1 MMDEKCSPKNI
12 EMILT
17 CAWAMW
23 GNRNDIWYGRTHKDG
38 KMLLQWA
45 TQYLEEYWTAVDLL
59 LVAQESVQHVMRWS
73 PPPTPS
79 LKFNVDGAIFA
90 ELHFVGF
97 GVIARD
103 WNGRFVVA
111 MCKQIHAPL
120 GPLEAESKVVEV
132 GMQFAKQLEVSDF
145 IIKGDSLIVSRA
157 LSQSS
162 LVLASIDAV
171 IMGIRSV
178 ALEFHNV
185 YFSHVKRNANTP
197 AHLLAKYAKGI
208 VHQCRWMENC
218 PSFLELAILHDVN
231 FTVI

>member
-1 MMDEKCSPKNI
+1 MMDEKCSPENI

-17 CAWAMW
+17 SAWAMW
-23 GNRNDIWYGRTHKDG
+23 GNRNDILHNRTHKDG

-45 TQYLEEYWTAVDLL
+45 TQYLEEYRTAMDLL
-59 LVAQESVQHVMRWS
+59 LVAQESIQHIMRWS

-79 LKFNVDGAIFA
+79 LKFDVDGAIFA

-132 GMQFAKQLEVSDF
+132 GLQFANQLEVSDF
-145 IIKGDSLIVSRA
+145 IIKGDSLIFSRA

-162 LVLASIDAV
+162 LVLASIDVV

-208 VHQCRWMENC
+208 VHQCMWMENC

-231 FTVI
+231 STVI